1 MNINIFM
8 KLRLLCKEEDLYL
21 HKFSFTSVLS
31 YLIFSS
37 KHLFEKLPQ
46 LQTFMNY

>member
-8 KLRLLCKEEDLYL
+8 RLRLLCKEEELYL

-46 LQTFMNY
+46 LQTFMNH